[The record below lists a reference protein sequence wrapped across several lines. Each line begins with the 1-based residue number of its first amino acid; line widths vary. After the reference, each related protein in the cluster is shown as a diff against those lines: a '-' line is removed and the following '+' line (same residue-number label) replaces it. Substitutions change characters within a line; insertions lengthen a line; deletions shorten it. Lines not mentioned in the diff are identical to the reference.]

1 MLNAPKHSR
10 EPALNNRNA
19 NAPKAAK
26 PYLYCPKIR
35 NPKPQSPKIAVSEIR
50 LDQLG
55 KLGLVVLLNNGRS
68 GVWCLGVGSQ
78 GVCGGFWG
86 LGV

>member
-1 MLNAPKHSR
+1 MRLSTPYI
-10 EPALNNRNA
+10 PALNNLNA
-19 NAPKAAK
+19 NAPNAPARA
-26 PYLYCPKIR
+26 YCPKIR

-68 GVWCLGVGSQ
+68 GVWWLGVGAQ
-78 GVCGGFWG
+78 GVCGGFG
-86 LGV
+86 G